1 MYVGKVTKV
10 LYFLFLDALAS
21 LKTMFKIKSVIHNF
35 KVMIFQE
42 YYRVLKSISESYRVL
57 QNNTEY
63 YRVLQSITEYYSEL
77 ERITEYYRVLE
88 SITD

>member
-1 MYVGKVTKV
+1 MTVTTNLMYVGKVTKV

-63 YRVLQSITEYYSEL
+63 YRVLQSITEC
-77 ERITEYYRVLE
+77 YRVLE
-88 SITD
+88 IVTGY

>member
-63 YRVLQSITEYYSEL
+63 YRVLQSITEY
-77 ERITEYYRVLE
+77 
-88 SITD
+88 